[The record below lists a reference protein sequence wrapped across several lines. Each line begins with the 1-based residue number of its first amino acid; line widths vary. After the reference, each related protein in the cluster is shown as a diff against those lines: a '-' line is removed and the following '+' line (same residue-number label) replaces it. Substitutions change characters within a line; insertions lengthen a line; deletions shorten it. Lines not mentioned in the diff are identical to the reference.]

1 MIIRKSLKEDVK
13 DIMKIINRAKE
24 FLKENGVDQWQD
36 GYPNNETIE
45 SDILNNDSYV
55 VLKDNNIVATLAI
68 SFDGEKTYDVIYDGK
83 WLSNGKYAVIHRIA
97 IDNEYRGTGV
107 SSYILQKVYEI
118 CLDNNIHSI
127 KIDTHEENIPMQKLL
142 KKSDFKYCG
151 VIYLEDNSKR
161 IAFEKVF

>member
-97 IDNEYRGTGV
+97 IDNEYKGTGV

-127 KIDTHEENIPMQKLL
+127 KIDTHEKNIPMQKLL
-142 KKSDFKYCG
+142 KKNYFKYCG

>member
-13 DIMKIINRAKE
+13 DIMKIINKAKE

-83 WLSNGKYAVIHRIA
+83 WISNGKYAVIHRIA

-127 KIDTHEENIPMQKLL
+127 KIDTHEKNIPMQKLL
-142 KKSDFKYCG
+142 KKNDFKYCG

>member
-127 KIDTHEENIPMQKLL
+127 KIDTHEKNIPMQKLL
-142 KKSDFKYCG
+142 KKNDFKYCG

>member
-36 GYPNNETIE
+36 GYPNSAIIE
-45 SDILNNDSYV
+45 NDILNNYSYV
-55 VLKDNNIVATLAI
+55 VLKDNNILATLAI

>member
-45 SDILNNDSYV
+45 RDILNNDSYV

-127 KIDTHEENIPMQKLL
+127 KIDTHEKNIPMQKLL
-142 KKSDFKYCG
+142 KKNDFKYCG

>member
-1 MIIRKSLKEDVK
+1 MIIRKSSKEDIK
-13 DIMKIINRAKE
+13 DIMKIINKAKE

-36 GYPNNETIE
+36 GYPNSETIE
-45 SDILNNDSYV
+45 TDILNNNSYV

-68 SFDGEKTYDVIYDGK
+68 SFDGEKTYNVIYDGN
-83 WLSNGKYAVIHRIA
+83 WLSHGKYAVIHRIA
-97 IDNEYRGTGV
+97 IDNEYKGTGIA
-107 SSYILQKVYEI
+107 SYILQKVCDI

-142 KKSDFKYCG
+142 NKNDFKYCG

-161 IAFEKVF
+161 IAFEKTF

>member
-45 SDILNNDSYV
+45 RDILNNDSYV

-83 WLSNGKYAVIHRIA
+83 WLSNGKFAVIHRIA

-142 KKSDFKYCG
+142 KKNDFKYCG

>member
-45 SDILNNDSYV
+45 RDILNNDSYV
-55 VLKDNNIVATLAI
+55 VLKDNNILATLAI

-97 IDNEYRGTGV
+97 IDNKYRGTGV

-127 KIDTHEENIPMQKLL
+127 KIDTHEKNIPMQKLL
-142 KKSDFKYCG
+142 KKNDFKYCG

>member
-1 MIIRKSLKEDVK
+1 MIIRKSSKEDIK
-13 DIMKIINRAKE
+13 DIMKIINKAKE

-36 GYPNNETIE
+36 GYPNSAIIE
-45 SDILNNDSYV
+45 NDILNNYSYV
-55 VLKDNNIVATLAI
+55 VLKDNNILATLAI

-97 IDNEYRGTGV
+97 IDNKYRGTGV

-127 KIDTHEENIPMQKLL
+127 KIDTHEKNIPMQKLL
-142 KKSDFKYCG
+142 KKNDFKYCG